1 MQEKSTLSRGQ
12 TNRAMHSFIAASGLW
27 GAWGQAL
34 GIGTAA
40 FTGFALHLGADESF
54 IALFTSLAYVLA
66 LTQLLAPFLNA
77 QIQRKKRFII
87 GVGLCEILLRGS
99 LVIVPFAFPAD
110 MRLAAMVGLIGA
122 SLFCGYSVS
131 PFYGTWVA
139 NAVPE
144 QIRARFTSKQ
154 TILATI
160 AAMIAGFAIGQFID
174 FFEGN
179 DTELGFL
186 WVFGIGSLFGFLG
199 YINLARAPFP
209 KELPPSEDRPGLAA
223 LITPF
228 RDTNFLR
235 AALFFGTWTFAL
247 GLSGPL
253 YSVFML
259 DRLKISYTEISI
271 FNAFFM
277 VTSIAGYRIWAGLID
292 RFGSKAV
299 LQILVVPAGLIPF
312 VWIFNAPGAYYLVP
326 VALVLSG
333 VCFSG
338 IGVGASPLVYSLL
351 PQGEKRSLYLASW
364 SVSVNL
370 MGALGPLLGGALAYR
385 LQDIHFLVLGIP
397 IGNLQL
403 IFAISALIS
412 IVPMFLL
419 RRVHDSKETSSRDL
433 ISQMR
438 RGNLLSYAY
447 NATIFN
453 LANAEGT
460 RARAAEALGRSGNP
474 LAIEQLVQALADAS
488 PKVRSSAARALG
500 ESGADNAVEPLLREL
515 LDGSSDI
522 RSEAAEALGRLGN
535 LSSVDAL
542 IDALEDPDLRV
553 RISAISGLGH
563 IPGDEVNELLF
574 WHFSSDFDPQTFP
587 TLVDVLSERGDQRIV
602 KPTLEHL
609 DSFRSSAVRL
619 QLLNSVCRA
628 LGADDQFYRL
638 LSQEDTK
645 RVDSI
650 GRLLKEASDNLQ
662 NSAGLAEKQHLAL
675 AEHCHTLTQAY
686 EDEKAEAMREA
697 TLAIVQIVRDGFSA
711 ESGQAYEVL
720 SLYIII
726 VAINNYFASAARD
739 KDTAAAQEVF
749 ICVCLSR
756 LGKLA
761 AAIRY

>member
-1 MQEKSTLSRGQ
+1 MQEQNTLSRGQ
-12 TNRAMHSFIAASGLW
+12 TNRAMRSFIAASGLW

-87 GVGLCEILLRGS
+87 GLGFCEILLRGS
-99 LVIVPFAFPAD
+99 LIIVPFAFPPD

-131 PFYGTWVA
+131 PFYGTWIA

-144 QIRARFTSKQ
+144 QIRARFTSRQ

-160 AAMIAGFAIGQFID
+160 VAMVAGFAIGQFID
-174 FFEGN
+174 LFEDGN
-179 DTELGFL
+179 KELGFI
-186 WVFGIGSLFGFLG
+186 WVFGVGSLFGFLG

-209 KELPPSEDRPGLAA
+209 QEQPPSEDRPGLAD

-228 RDTNFLR
+228 RDVNFR
-235 AALFFGTWTFAL
+235 RTVLFFGTWTFAL

-271 FNAFFM
+271 FNALFM
-277 VTSIAGYRIWAGLID
+277 ITSIAGYRIWAGLID

-299 LQILVVPAGLIPF
+299 LQILIVPAGMIPL
-312 VWIFNAPGAYYLVP
+312 VWILNAPGAYYLVP

-333 VCFSG
+333 ICFSG
-338 IGVGASPLVYSLL
+338 IGVGVSPLVYSLL
-351 PQGEKRSLYLASW
+351 PQGEKRTLYLASW

-370 MGALGPLLGGALAYR
+370 MGALGPLFGSMLAYR
-385 LQDIHFLVLGIP
+385 LQDIHLQALGIP
-397 IGNLQL
+397 IGNLQI
-403 IFAISALIS
+403 IFAISALS
-412 IVPMFLL
+412 RIVPMFLL
-419 RRVHDSKETSSRDL
+419 RRVNESKETSSRDL

-453 LANAEGT
+453 LANAEDT

-488 PKVRSSAARALG
+488 PKVRRSAARALG
-500 ESGADNAVEPLLREL
+500 ESGADSAAEPLRREL
-515 LDGSSDI
+515 LDGASDI
-522 RSEAAEALGRLGN
+522 RSEAAEALGKLGDIT
-535 LSSVDAL
+535 SVDPL
-542 IDALEDPDLRV
+542 VDALEDDDLRV
-553 RISAISGLGH
+553 RISAIRGLGN
-563 IPGDEVNELLF
+563 IPGDEVHELLF
-574 WHFSSDFDPQTFP
+574 WHFGSDFDPQTFP
-587 TLVDVLSERGDQRIV
+587 TLVDVLSERFDQRIV

-609 DSFRSSAVRL
+609 NSFRSSAVRL

-628 LGADDQFYRL
+628 LGAEDQFYRL

-645 RVDSI
+645 RVDSL
-650 GRLLKEASDNLQ
+650 GRLLKESSDDLQ
-662 NSAGLAEKQHLAL
+662 KSAGLAEAQRTELVGHCNAL
-675 AEHCHTLTQAY
+675 IQAY
-686 EDEKAEAMREA
+686 EGEDPAAMRAA
-697 TLAIVQIVRDGFSA
+697 THDIVRIVRDSFAA
-711 ESGQAYEVL
+711 ESGQAYDVL

-726 VAINNYFASAARD
+726 VANNNFLANSVLEDAV
-739 KDTAAAQEVF
+739 AQEIF
-749 ICVCLSR
+749 LSVCLSR
-756 LGKLA
+756 LGKVA
-761 AAIRY
+761 AGIRY

>member
-1 MQEKSTLSRGQ
+1 MEAQNTLSRGQ
-12 TNRAMHSFIAASGLW
+12 TNRAMRSFIVTSGLW

-77 QIQRKKRFII
+77 RIQRKKRFII
-87 GVGLCEILLRGS
+87 SFGLVEILLRGS
-99 LVIVPFAFPAD
+99 LVIIPFAFPPD
-110 MRLAAMVGLIGA
+110 LRLAAMVGLIGA
-122 SLFCGYSVS
+122 SLLSAYSVS
-131 PFYGTWVA
+131 PFYGTWVS

-144 QIRARFTSKQ
+144 QIRARFTSRQ

-160 AAMIAGFAIGQFID
+160 TAMIAGFVIGQFID
-174 FFEGN
+174 LFEGS
-179 DTELGFL
+179 DKEIGFL

-209 KELPPSEDRPGLAA
+209 KEQPTGEDRPGLAD

-228 RDTNFLR
+228 RDANFRR
-235 AALFFGTWTFAL
+235 AALFFGSWTFAL

-312 VWIFNAPGAYYLVP
+312 VWVFNAPGTYYLVP

-333 VCFSG
+333 ICFSG

-351 PQGEKRSLYLASW
+351 PQGEKRTLYLASW
-364 SVSVNL
+364 SVSVSL
-370 MGALGPLLGGALAYR
+370 MGALGPLIGGVLAHR
-385 LQDIHFLVLGIP
+385 LQDVHFQALGIP
-397 IGNLQL
+397 IGNLQI
-403 IFAISALIS
+403 IFAISALAS

-419 RRVHDSKETSSRDL
+419 RRVSDSKATSSRDL

-453 LANAEGT
+453 LANAETT

-535 LSSVDAL
+535 LSSVDPL
-542 IDALEDPDLRV
+542 VDALEDDDLRV
-553 RISAISGLGH
+553 RISAIRGLGN
-563 IPGDEVNELLF
+563 IPGDEVHELLF
-574 WHFSSDFDPQTFP
+574 WHFGSDFNSQTFP
-587 TLVDVLSERGDQRIV
+587 TLVDVLSARGDQRIV
-602 KPTLEHL
+602 KPTLERL

-619 QLLNSVCRA
+619 QLLNGVCRA

-638 LSQEDTK
+638 LSQEDTR

-650 GRLLKEASDNLQ
+650 GRLLKETSADLQ
-662 NSAGLAEKQHLAL
+662 NASGLAEAQRLTL
-675 AEHCHTLTQAY
+675 AEHCSSLVQAY
-686 EDEKAEAMREA
+686 EDEEVVVMRSTA
-697 TLAIVQIVRDGFSA
+697 LSIIRTVRDGFTA

-726 VAINNYFASAARD
+726 VAINSFLASAEHEDMAV
-739 KDTAAAQEVF
+739 AQEIF
-749 ICVCLSR
+749 LSVCLSR

-761 AAIRY
+761 ATIRF